1 MMIDRIKDIKIDLR
15 VDLIIEKETRV
26 EVMTDNLREMTQELT
41 QEMIRERKTIKDYL
55 LVILVTQLM
64 LTNLNLMQKDLDIN
78 LKMFSQ
84 LVIKI
89 RIPKDLDI
97 LDLEMKKRPKKLW
110 KDYLVKD
117 WMERILDANLPTK
130 ERINFLK
137 RLSKF

>member
-1 MMIDRIKDIKIDLR
+1 
-15 VDLIIEKETRV
+15 
-26 EVMTDNLREMTQELT
+26 
-41 QEMIRERKTIKDYL
+41 
-55 LVILVTQLM
+55 
-64 LTNLNLMQKDLDIN
+64 
-78 LKMFSQ
+78 
-84 LVIKI
+84 VIKI